1 MVQAKYDAID
11 SQEKC
16 YFCHIFS
23 ASETPRRRSAADHW
37 GSVAPFWA
45 QVSRCPEEGGGWG
58 QKGGKVGAAE
68 SSHAQPEPVSHFNPS
83 GRVKDRMINTNIPIK
98 IRHSTFKKYILI
110 SCIFVSQIIYW
121 SS

>member
-37 GSVAPFWA
+37 GSVALFWA
-45 QVSRCPEEGGGWG
+45 QVSRSPEEGGGWG
-58 QKGGKVGAAE
+58 QKGGKLEPLRVHTLSLG
-68 SSHAQPEPVSHFNPS
+68 SSNSVSLFNPS
-83 GRVKDRMINTNIPIK
+83 GRVKDRIINTNIPIK
-98 IRHSTFKKYILI
+98 IRHSTLKKKNNKSYIMYF
-110 SCIFVSQIIYW
+110 C
-121 SS
+121 